1 MTARPL
7 RMSVLRVALL
17 LTALFD
23 LLALLV
29 FVYTT
34 PVIFTAFMFA
44 GQALLVIA
52 VLLLLGAV
60 LADLR
65 DTQLLS
71 IVVLTLR

>member
-29 FVYTT
+29 FVHTT

-44 GQALLVIA
+44 GQALLVVA

-65 DTQLLS
+65 DKQLL
-71 IVVLTLR
+71 